1 MFLGVSTFKK
11 ILINWDLIL
20 AGVMLCALVVVT
32 FAGAFMR
39 YLFSSPFVWLE
50 EIQLFCQVWIVFA
63 GGCTAFRLGGH
74 VEVEF
79 IAELLPEKGQKAV
92 LVINSAVLTGVLL
105 YLLVQ
110 SWNYLQV
117 FVMSGRTTNILGIS
131 YVLIYGIAPV
141 SILLMIVNYFA
152 GLKGKWKE
160 IENHCEEERKRKLI
174 ETEGG
179 SRK

>member
-1 MFLGVSTFKK
+1 MSTCKK
-11 ILINWDLIL
+11 IVVNWDLIL
-20 AGVMLCALVVVT
+20 AGVMLCVLVVVT
-32 FAGAFMR
+32 FAGALVR
-39 YLFSSPFVWLE
+39 YLLSSPFVWLE

-63 GGCTAFRLGGH
+63 GGCAAFRLGGH

-79 IAELLPEKGQKAV
+79 IAELLPEKAQKAV
-92 LVINSAVLTGVLL
+92 LMINSAVVTGVLL

-117 FVMSGRTTNILGIS
+117 FVSSGRTTNILSIS

-141 SILLMIVNYFA
+141 SIILMIVNYFA
-152 GLKGKWKE
+152 VLKGKWKD
-160 IENHCEEERKRKLI
+160 IEVRCEEERQRKLA

-179 SRK
+179 DRE